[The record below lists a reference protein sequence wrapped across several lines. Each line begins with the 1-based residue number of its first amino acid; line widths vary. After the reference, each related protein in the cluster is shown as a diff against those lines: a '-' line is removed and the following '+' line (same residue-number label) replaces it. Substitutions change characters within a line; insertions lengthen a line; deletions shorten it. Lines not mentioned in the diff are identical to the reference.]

1 MPLSLALVFHFNQ
14 HTQAYAE
21 MANRAAYRGLLKVLR
36 AHPQLK
42 FNLHFSGPV
51 LRALNWF
58 DPETLAL
65 VKAGLTAGQF
75 ELLGGAY
82 AENVLYLAEEWDAA
96 QQINLAREVLHS
108 TLGVKPSVFWNS
120 GRTWRQSLVPL
131 IAGGGYT
138 TPIIEDHILHSAG
151 LADPVPSLTALEGR
165 SLTLIYDDTIL
176 RSRFNYAAW
185 FGRRKQLF
193 DYLQQMAARPGSRRF
208 MLAYAEDAE
217 AMGLWG
223 WERGYLPQA
232 AWHHLAALLDE
243 IENSGDYQLRHLSS
257 ARARQTLTSLP
268 ESAAQSLDHA
278 LLDPHAP
285 FHESG
290 YCDWFD
296 FVRRSPEVAYFR
308 RLHDVLR
315 SRLKAVGSTSGQAG
329 WPPLAQPAPKSA
341 EKFYRQ
347 AVEIFCHHQYEF
359 GHPGIGGRKYWGW
372 QGARTAF
379 LFARVAEIAKEPR
392 PWHWIEDANGDGSDE
407 QLLCDGRRLAVFTAH
422 GGRLIYWFDLV
433 EGRQWLGNQLAI
445 PEAPY
450 LGGSTKQPKLAPAP
464 NVWLPE
470 TDEADLKAWKTLK
483 VKEAPPTR
491 LAARLPAWVFE
502 REPAHLTVYR
512 QKKAARA
519 RSARLPWRAQMGSF
533 CEAITL
539 DDGNELAPDD
549 LLDYRL
555 EPEGFCY
562 LIYPAPVGRT
572 PPPVLIEKRV
582 RQTRTGM
589 AVRYDIANRDRTAHR
604 LRLKCSNE
612 LNPDYGDVLAGGRAA
627 LSFLMFN
634 ELYPAVANLRTK
646 RALVLEPSLEWTNL
660 EHAVSLLAWEV
671 TLSFDLPVPPHSA
684 RSLEL
689 QLNLG
694 RL

>member
-14 HTQAYAE
+14 PTQASAE
-21 MANRAAYRGLLKVLR
+21 IADRVAYRGLLKVLR

-65 VKAGLTAGQF
+65 VKAGLVAGQF

-82 AENVLYLAEEWDAA
+82 AENVLYLADDWDAA
-96 QQINLAREVLHS
+96 QQISLYREVLHAA
-108 TLGVKPSVFWNS
+108 LGVKPTTFWNS

-131 IAGGGYT
+131 MAKGGYT
-138 TPIIEDHILHSAG
+138 TTLVEDHILHSAG
-151 LADPVPSLTALEGR
+151 LVDPVPSLTALEGS
-165 SLTLIYDDTIL
+165 SLTLVYDDTLL

-193 DYLQQMAARPGSRRF
+193 DYLRQMAARPGSRRF
-208 MLAYAEDAE
+208 MLAYAENAE

-232 AWHHLAALLDE
+232 TWHYLDVLLDE
-243 IENSGDYQLRHLSS
+243 IENSGDYQLRHISS

-268 ESAAQSLDHA
+268 ESAAQELDQA
-278 LLDPHAP
+278 LLDPQAP
-285 FHESG
+285 FHEAG

-296 FVRRSPEVAYFR
+296 FVQRSPDVAYFR

-315 SRLKAVGSTSGQAG
+315 SRLKAVGSTLSQASL
-329 WPPLAQPAPKSA
+329 PPSTLKSA
-341 EKFYRQ
+341 DKFYRQ
-347 AVEIFCHHQYEF
+347 AVEIFCHHQSEF
-359 GHPGIGGRKYWGW
+359 GHPGLGGRKYWGW
-372 QGARTAF
+372 QGVRTAF
-379 LFARVAEIAKEPR
+379 LFARAAEIAIDPR
-392 PWHWIEDANGDGSDE
+392 AWNWIEDTNGDGSDE

-422 GGRLIYWFDLV
+422 GGRLLYWFDLV

-445 PEAPY
+445 PAAPY
-450 LGGSTKQPKLAPAP
+450 LGGSTKQPKLEPAP

-470 TDEADLKAWKTLK
+470 TDDADLKAWKTLK
-483 VKEAPPTR
+483 VKERLPTR
-491 LAARLPAWVFE
+491 LAARLPSWIFE
-502 REPAHLTVYR
+502 REPDRLTVYR
-512 QKKAARA
+512 QKKQARGTH
-519 RSARLPWRAQMGSF
+519 LPWRAQMGSF

-539 DDGNELAPDD
+539 DDGNELPSDD

-562 LIYPAPVGRT
+562 LIYPTPAGRAT
-572 PPPVLIEKRV
+572 HQVVIEKHV
-582 RQTRTGM
+582 RQTRTGL
-589 AVRYDIANRDRTAHR
+589 AVRYDIANRDRAAHR

-612 LNPDYGDVLAGGRAA
+612 LNPDYAEVLAGGRSA
-627 LSFLMFN
+627 LNFLMFN
-634 ELYPAVANLRTK
+634 ELYPAVANTRTK

-660 EHAVSLLAWEV
+660 EHSVSLLAWEV
-671 TLSFDLPVPPHSA
+671 SLNFDLRVPPRSE
-684 RSLEL
+684 RSLEI
-689 QLNLG
+689 QMNIG